1 MPVRTC
7 VPCSCG
13 MVMSDDTPW
22 AQADTVALQQC
33 FMTLTEACKLTAY
46 AVCRLAADFWQDCC

>member
-1 MPVRTC
+1 
-7 VPCSCG
+7 
-13 MVMSDDTPW
+13 MSDDTPW

-46 AVCRLAADFWQDCC
+46 ALCRLAADFWQDCC